1 MCICACA
8 CMHCVIPIILYGC
21 DTWLLNST
29 TLLLLYQFQNE
40 IGRRILKLQKN
51 ASGKVTRLCLNFK
64 SMACRILL
72 RKLSFLGKLLESRQ
86 RTISSAIFTSATISD
101 PSEVSI
107 VQQCKMLE
115 SRLSVQI
122 VDDCLSHS
130 DAAPAIVRSEK
141 STIIDAD
148 MGSLIISALH
158 HPSACHIATIATKI
172 SWNHLWNLAL
182 DRGTNGT
189 SQLQRIVHHLSRP
202 TYPGRQNGGGAQND
216 CQQYHRPTTAY
227 RHHIRS
233 QCPIRKCPR
242 HLVKETS
249 TKTTSQGRDNG

>member
-1 MCICACA
+1 MT
-8 CMHCVIPIILYGC
+8 MIIMIFTRIFSYMAVN
-21 DTWLLNST
+21 TWLLNST
-29 TLLLLYQFQNE
+29 TLLLLDQFQNE

-122 VDDCLSHS
+122 VDDCLSHP
-130 DAAPAIVRSEK
+130 DVAPAIVRSGK

-148 MGSLIISALH
+148 MGSLIISTLH

-172 SWNHLWNLAL
+172 SRNLAL

-202 TYPGRQNGGGAQND
+202 TYPGFVCSL
-216 CQQYHRPTTAY
+216 CQLPVDTSWIT
-227 RHHIRS
+227 HI
-233 QCPIRKCPR
+233 C
-242 HLVKETS
+242 TS
-249 TKTTSQGRDNG
+249 HDVTLDSLSLSPDAITDLMCCEDDNIFRIKFPK